1 MTSSIIEIPTQAES
15 VGSHD
20 RLGLSFRTEPSEWSS
35 VLEVLTKPAA
45 LIEKGLAE
53 LDRIQHGIRQPRRA
67 AVVGTNM
74 LGLLAT
80 LVLRMRGAEVV
91 TMGSIPEP
99 LLSPNRIKGIAGWK
113 HLWMNPAL
121 APIPLV
127 QETGARYMCASELST
142 ARVAPRFGRFDVT
155 IVSSAG
161 LASVPGLRRGPA
173 ETGALVDLSLGNGM
187 IENLDSLPHT
197 KLRGEASS
205 YFSS

>member
-1 MTSSIIEIPTQAES
+1 
-15 VGSHD
+15 
-20 RLGLSFRTEPSEWSS
+20 

-127 QETGARYMCASELST
+127 QETGAPLHVR
-142 ARVAPRFGRFDVT
+142 
-155 IVSSAG
+155 
-161 LASVPGLRRGPA
+161 
-173 ETGALVDLSLGNGM
+173 
-187 IENLDSLPHT
+187 
-197 KLRGEASS
+197 
-205 YFSS
+205 